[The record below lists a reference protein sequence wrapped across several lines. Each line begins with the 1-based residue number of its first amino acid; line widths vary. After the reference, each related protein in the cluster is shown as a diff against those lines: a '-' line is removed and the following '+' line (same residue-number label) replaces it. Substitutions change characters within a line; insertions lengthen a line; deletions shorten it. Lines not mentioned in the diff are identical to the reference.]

1 MAPRLHQLP
10 LFENENA
17 IDIPNRRKPMGNDDG
32 GAIASLQRAIEL
44 NASYQEEAKTDTDFD
59 GIRDNE
65 QFQSL
70 VGS

>member
-44 NASYQEEAKTDTDFD
+44 NAKYRERAKTDTDFD
-59 GIRDNE
+59 GIRDSE
-65 QFQSL
+65 QFQAL
-70 VGS
+70 IGS

>member
-1 MAPRLHQLP
+1 MAPRFRQLP

-17 IDIPNRRKPMGNDDG
+17 IDIPNGRKPMGDDDG
-32 GAIASLQRAIEL
+32 GAIEL
-44 NASYQEEAKTDTDFD
+44 DASYRERAKTDTDFD

-65 QFQSL
+65 QFQAL